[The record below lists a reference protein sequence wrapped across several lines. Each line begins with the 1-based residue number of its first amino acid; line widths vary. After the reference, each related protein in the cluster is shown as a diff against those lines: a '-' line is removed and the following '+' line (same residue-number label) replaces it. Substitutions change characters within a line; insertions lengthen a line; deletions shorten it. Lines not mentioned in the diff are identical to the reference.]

1 MLSKEKWRIVS
12 HFLRH
17 GRTIVA
23 AGADVRFLV
32 PVRRLVRASGHVD
45 MAFDGRVLDGRIAF
59 FTPDVF
65 VAFAKPRARSFV
77 NRVLRDIALS
87 ESTDPDVHVEGVSAA
102 DVDGAENLQVLRTHQ
117 MSLAGPAEQ
126 DLLFDTL
133 VSVLHNTTL
142 RARKQYV
149 ARQQLGLKPLPHQ
162 QLDQG
167 RQPYASGLPR
177 LPTFATRFG
186 VVLIA
191 PQLSVLLTNEL
202 MVINAGYRR
211 GGRPCARCDWSPD
224 NGTLALHCS
233 GKLPECLD
241 LSQCRCLRS
250 GNANRGSRAVL

>member
-1 MLSKEKWRIVS
+1 MSSSNSSRRRRARTARCPQPDERYSLDTWMPARLRTIDVFTAASPWFWSQHEAVIVGFFDNLRSVGSSGLLVTRRRADCERAVDLGIRHCVTSCHHPSDAMLSKEKWRIVS

-102 DVDGAENLQVLRTHQ
+102 DVDGAENLQVLR
-117 MSLAGPAEQ
+117 
-126 DLLFDTL
+126 
-133 VSVLHNTTL
+133 
-142 RARKQYV
+142 R
-149 ARQQLGLKPLPHQ
+149 
-162 QLDQG
+162 
-167 RQPYASGLPR
+167 PY
-177 LPTFATRFG
+177 
-186 VVLIA
+186 
-191 PQLSVLLTNEL
+191 
-202 MVINAGYRR
+202 
-211 GGRPCARCDWSPD
+211 
-224 NGTLALHCS
+224 
-233 GKLPECLD
+233 
-241 LSQCRCLRS
+241 
-250 GNANRGSRAVL
+250 